1 MVGARLCTGVTLLV
15 PYDGSALSKT
25 ALSRAQTFAEFTDE
39 DLLALVVIPDEP
51 GYAHRHDWL
60 DPADTFDVGVVERKL
75 TQEIRDVAP
84 DAEVRAEFVENTEPT
99 ADTTMI
105 VVRTI
110 KEVAAELAV
119 SVVFV
124 GSQNAGKV
132 TRPLASIGGTVADD
146 ARYDVHIVRHPDPEF
161 ADE

>member
-1 MVGARLCTGVTLLV
+1 MTLLV

-25 ALSRAQTFAEFTDE
+25 ALSRAKTFAEFEDD

-51 GYAHRHDWL
+51 GYAHRHAWL
-60 DPADTFDVGVVERKL
+60 DPEDTFDVGVVERKL

-84 DAEVRAEFVENTEPT
+84 NADVRAEFVENTEPT
-99 ADTTMI
+99 AGTTTA

-110 KEVAAELAV
+110 KQVASEVEARI
-119 SVVFV
+119 VFV

-132 TRPLASIGGTVADD
+132 TAPLASVGSTVAGD

-161 ADE
+161 E